1 MKNELAIIIVFSLLL
16 GLVVYVQ
23 PSPKEKIIE
32 KPVVVKE
39 VEVKEVP
46 TPVIVEK
53 EKVVEKVV
61 EKPVIVKEVQIEKV
75 PVIVKEIQ
83 IEKVPVPVVIE
94 KEKVIERIVE
104 RPVRQTV
111 IPRPDPPPPTARH
124 CPGAYR
130 WYPVRPP
137 ALVWVG
143 PPCGAYPPPPRYP
156 VRGTGAHPSFYR
168 TELF

>member
-1 MKNELAIIIVFSLLL
+1 MKNELAIIIVFTLLL

-32 KPVVVKE
+32 KPVIVKE
-39 VEVKEVP
+39 VEIKEVP

-75 PVIVKEIQ
+75 PVVVKEIQ
-83 IEKVPVPVVIE
+83 IEKVPVPVVVE
-94 KEKVIERIVE
+94 KEKVIEKIVE
-104 RPVRQTV
+104 KPVRQSV
-111 IPRPDPPPPTARH
+111 IPRPDSPPPAARH

-130 WYPVRPP
+130 CYPAGPP
-137 ALVWVG
+137 SLVWVG
-143 PPCGAYPPPPRYP
+143 PPCGGYPTPPRYP
-156 VRGTGAHPSFYR
+156 VRGTSVRPSFYR
-168 TELF
+168 TDLF